1 MSVSEVGVKIFEDP
15 LLVKVIIENVDLMLE
30 NFYLNLEDKVC
41 FEQAFNIL
49 NHLTY
54 MAIPELLNKIIQTT
68 NFVEM
73 LIVLASKMH
82 FIDLYDMPKFMEPY
96 PTFSKFF

>member
-15 LLVKVIIENVDLMLE
+15 LLVKVIIENVDLTLE

>member
-1 MSVSEVGVKIFEDP
+1 MSVSEVGVKIFEDN
-15 LLVKVIIENVDLMLE
+15 LLVKVIIENVDLTLE

-68 NFVEM
+68 NFV
-73 LIVLASKMH
+73 
-82 FIDLYDMPKFMEPY
+82 
-96 PTFSKFF
+96 

>member
-41 FEQAFNIL
+41 LKQAFNIL

-54 MAIPELLNKIIQTT
+54 MAKPELLNKIIQTT
-68 NFVEM
+68 NFV
-73 LIVLASKMH
+73 
-82 FIDLYDMPKFMEPY
+82 
-96 PTFSKFF
+96 

>member
-15 LLVKVIIENVDLMLE
+15 LLIKFIIENVDLMLE

-41 FEQAFNIL
+41 LKQAFNIL

-54 MAIPELLNKIIQTT
+54 MAKPELLNKIIQTT
-68 NFVEM
+68 NFV
-73 LIVLASKMH
+73 
-82 FIDLYDMPKFMEPY
+82 
-96 PTFSKFF
+96 

>member
-1 MSVSEVGVKIFEDP
+1 M
-15 LLVKVIIENVDLMLE
+15 LVKVIIENVDLMLE

-54 MAIPELLNKIIQTT
+54 MAKPELLNKIIQTT

>member
-1 MSVSEVGVKIFEDP
+1 LSVSEVGVKIFEDN
-15 LLVKVIIENVDLMLE
+15 LLVKVIIENVDLTLE

-68 NFVEM
+68 NFV
-73 LIVLASKMH
+73 
-82 FIDLYDMPKFMEPY
+82 
-96 PTFSKFF
+96 

>member
-15 LLVKVIIENVDLMLE
+15 LLVKVIIENVDLTLE

-68 NFVEM
+68 NFV
-73 LIVLASKMH
+73 
-82 FIDLYDMPKFMEPY
+82 
-96 PTFSKFF
+96 

>member
-15 LLVKVIIENVDLMLE
+15 LLIKYIIEIVDLMLE

-41 FEQAFNIL
+41 LKQAFNIL

-54 MAIPELLNKIIQTT
+54 MAKPELLNKIIQTT
-68 NFVEM
+68 NFV
-73 LIVLASKMH
+73 
-82 FIDLYDMPKFMEPY
+82 
-96 PTFSKFF
+96 

>member
-68 NFVEM
+68 NFV
-73 LIVLASKMH
+73 
-82 FIDLYDMPKFMEPY
+82 
-96 PTFSKFF
+96 

>member
-1 MSVSEVGVKIFEDP
+1 LSVSEVGVKIFEDP
-15 LLVKVIIENVDLMLE
+15 LLVKVIIENVDLTLE

-73 LIVLASKMH
+73 LILLASKMH
-82 FIDLYDMPKFMEPY
+82 FIDLYEMPKFMEPY